1 MNEHLSATIVGNP
14 ALTRSIVTI
23 DGIDGSG
30 KSTFARRLKAILG
43 GRAVLFSVD
52 DFRRPVDWSRTD
64 ISELDLYYQQRYDL
78 SALDGCLRA
87 FVEGHPGCRIQ
98 IFDGVKEILTGVGEM
113 DFGGAEVALVEGVF
127 VSRLRGAADAFSIFV
142 DVPREEA
149 AARVRA
155 RDLSKGRSEAE
166 VDRRINRRYFPAHD
180 RYLLEQQARE
190 RAAVL
195 IDNRDGHRTRM
206 LRARLPAGPGWALVR
221 RALEE
226 LLAEP
231 AADSTKLA

>member
-14 ALTRSIVTI
+14 TLTRAIVTI

-30 KSTFARRLKAILG
+30 KSTFARRLQAILG

-52 DFRRPVDWSRTD
+52 DFRRPVDWSRTER
-64 ISELDLYYQQRYDL
+64 SELDLYYQQRYDL
-78 SALDGCLRA
+78 SALDSCLRA

-98 IFDGVKEILTGVGEM
+98 IFDGGKEVLTGVGEM
-113 DFGGAEVALVEGVF
+113 TFGNAEVAVVEGVF
-127 VSRLRGAADAFSIFV
+127 VARLRCAPDAFSIFV

-155 RDLSKGRSEAE
+155 RDLGKGRTEEE

-180 RYLLEQQARE
+180 RYLDEQQARE

-195 IDNRDGHRTRM
+195 IDNRDGQSPRM
-206 LRARLPAGPGWALVR
+206 VRARLPDGEGWALVR

-231 AADSTKLA
+231 PQER